1 MLNTWHSV
9 WWTINTKE
17 EENMK
22 DERKESCSVFLP
34 KDLSF
39 SADYS
44 CYNCKYMNGGSGSQ
58 IYCEY
63 YRSYCDPGYCD
74 HFISKY

>member
-1 MLNTWHSV
+1 MWLN
-9 WWTINTKE
+9 NKPKE

-22 DERKESCSVFLP
+22 KEKEKNGSVVLP

-39 SADYS
+39 AADYS

-58 IYCEY
+58 IYCDY